1 MIVTKQILQPM
12 FVILLSLICT
22 LSVNARVEIGGLCY
36 NLDDTNLTAEVSQ
49 ESSDIIENT
58 PGTTMII
65 IPATIRYNGNTYA
78 VTKIGYAAF
87 YQCGNITNVTIPKSV
102 TKIGACAFFRCY
114 SLQNIIIPN
123 SVTEIDVNAFKECKG
138 LTSIT
143 IPNSV
148 TKIGSTAF
156 SDCSN
161 LTSINIPNSITE
173 LDEAQFADC
182 KSLTSVTIPSSVTKL
197 FAFGGCNKLTSIT
210 IPESVIELG
219 GFYGCN
225 GLTSITIPKSVKKIC
240 WYAFSEC
247 KGLTSITLPDSVTEI
262 DTRAFSGCPNL
273 TSLTILNPNIK
284 IADDAFYDCKNL
296 TSVNIPKNSTID
308 VSKCFLG
315 IAFNREQVIQK
326 IRSGGRITRKDC
338 NGNHELLM
346 YYAIGTWKRK
356 YNDYTAIFT
365 VKADGSFTGT
375 VTLNENY
382 ARYSQYTG
390 RVTKFSNKV
399 SGTISG
405 VCSFVDSGEICFEIK
420 SRKINSAYSSI
431 NGIRVSA
438 EESIRDW
445 NYYTLGCYFPNYTTG
460 HNQILDNTYNYCYRI
475 SANRGGTRS
484 KKK

>member
-1 MIVTKQILQPM
+1 M

-36 NLDDTNLTAEVSQ
+36 NLDDTNLTAEVSRG
-49 ESSDIIENT
+49 SSDIIENT

-78 VTKIGYAAF
+78 VTKIGHAAF

-123 SVTEIDVNAFKECKG
+123 SVTEIDVNAFSECKG

-148 TKIGSTAF
+148 TKIGST
-156 SDCSN
+156 
-161 LTSINIPNSITE
+161 
-173 LDEAQFADC
+173 
-182 KSLTSVTIPSSVTKL
+182 
-197 FAFGGCNKLTSIT
+197 
-210 IPESVIELG
+210 
-219 GFYGCN
+219 
-225 GLTSITIPKSVKKIC
+225 
-240 WYAFSEC
+240 AFSEC

-262 DTRAFSGCPNL
+262 DTRAFSGCSNL

-356 YNDYTAIFT
+356 YDDYTAIFT

-484 KKK
+484 MKK

>member
-1 MIVTKQILQPM
+1 M
-12 FVILLSLICT
+12 FVVLLSIICT
-22 LSVNARVEIGGLCY
+22 LRANARVEIGGLCY
-36 NLDDTNLTAEVSQ
+36 NLDNTNLTAEVSR
-49 ESSDIIENT
+49 ESRDIINNNPE
-58 PGTTMII
+58 TTTIT
-65 IPATIRYNGNTYA
+65 IPPTIRYNGNTYA
-78 VTKIGYAAF
+78 VTQIGQNAF
-87 YQCGNITNVTIPKSV
+87 YQCENIRDVTIPKSV
-102 TKIGACAFFRCY
+102 TKIGNLAFFRCY

-123 SVTEIDVNAFKECKG
+123 SVTEIGYSAFSECKQ
-138 LTSIT
+138 LKSIT

-148 TKIGSTAF
+148 TKLGNHAF
-156 SDCSN
+156 AQCSR
-161 LTSINIPNSITE
+161 LTSVTIPNSITE
-173 LDEAQFADC
+173 LDGGQFAEC
-182 KSLTSVTIPSSVTKL
+182 ESLTSVTIPSSVTKL
-197 FAFGGCNKLTSIT
+197 YAFTRCSKLTSIT
-210 IPESVIELG
+210 IPDSVTELG
-219 GFYGCN
+219 GFYGCTR
-225 GLTSITIPKSVKKIC
+225 LTSITIPKSVKRISQ
-240 WYAFSEC
+240 YAFSNC
-247 KGLTSITLPDSVTEI
+247 TGLTSITIPDSVTKIEK
-262 DTRAFSGCPNL
+262 RAFSDCQNL

-284 IADDAFYDCKNL
+284 IADDAFYLCKSL

-326 IRSGGRITRKDC
+326 IKSGGRITRKDC

-356 YNDYTAIFT
+356 YDDYTATFT
-365 VKADGSFTGT
+365 VKADGTFTGT

-390 RVTKFSNKV
+390 RITKFYNKV

-405 VCSFVDSGEICFEIK
+405 ICSFVDSGEICFEIK

-431 NGIRVSA
+431 NGVRVSA

-445 NYYTLGCYFPNYTTG
+445 NYYTLGCFFPNYTKG

-475 SANRGGTRS
+475 SSNRGGTRS